1 MVSSQAEGTGSNLIL
16 KNCEHRDY
24 SCDGSQMTTEPSSRA
39 HGPNLPIPTQNL
51 SGNSNDR
58 NSSQRGPQK
67 HKSSCEKKYLG
78 VKVRMPV
85 RDMLRNI
92 RIAKGIDPN
101 DLQGKNKSSK
111 GDKKRVNTSAH
122 RRHILKKHETKD
134 LEDLAIIVEVLEE
147 DLKTCQSYKPPNQSN
162 SDSYSTKFCFKDAS
176 QEGFMSPCCQEN
188 EKPLSPSYSVPSGTS
203 PVYSVCSSYPSPTYS
218 HGGDAFLGNQEEY
231 NSYESDKY
239 MYDDLYGTS
248 YSPPNSREY
257 QEPSSQQESFNSCP
271 SPETWE
277 VSFQKGNY
285 ASRPHSQQEM
295 SGMTFSCTQMERQ
308 EHVLKQISD
317 QELLAVGKDGRILLH
332 RVVVEGKRSLVY
344 VIARRMAALKKL
356 DIKDS
361 EGKTP
366 LHLAAQKNQHF
377 MVADLVSLGANINAK
392 DRYGKTCLHLSAENG
407 YIRVMEILRG
417 LMRNGVYMNLEE
429 RDANGL
435 SALQCAA
442 VALKHTVQQL
452 ELCESAGQVKLHSLR
467 KEQMMETLEC
477 LLQMESYLHAPA
489 SNNLI

>member
-1 MVSSQAEGTGSNLIL
+1 MVSSQAEGTGWNLIP
-16 KNCEHRDY
+16 KNCVHREY
-24 SCDGSQMTTEPSSRA
+24 SCDVSQMKTEHSTRA
-39 HGPNLPIPTQNL
+39 NGPNLSMQTLNL
-51 SGNSNDR
+51 LGNSNDSNR
-58 NSSQRGPQK
+58 SQKGPKK
-67 HKSSCEKKYLG
+67 HKSSPEKKYLG

-101 DLQGKNKSSK
+101 DLQGKYKSSK
-111 GDKKRVNTSAH
+111 GDKKRVNTSAN
-122 RRHILKKHETKD
+122 RRRILKKHETKD

-162 SDSYSTKFCFKDAS
+162 SASYSTKFCFKDAS
-176 QEGFMSPCCQEN
+176 QQGFMSPCYQEN

-203 PVYSVCSSYPSPTYS
+203 PVHSVCSSYPSPTYS

-231 NSYESDKY
+231 SSYESDKY

-248 YSPPNSREY
+248 YSLANSKEY
-257 QEPSSQQESFNSCP
+257 QEPSSQESFNSSP
-271 SPETWE
+271 NPETWE
-277 VSFQKGNY
+277 VSSQKRNY
-285 ASRPHSQQEM
+285 ALWPHSQQEM
-295 SGMTFSCTQMERQ
+295 SDMTFYCTQMERE
-308 EHVLKQISD
+308 EHVLQQISD
-317 QELLAVGKDGRILLH
+317 QELLAVGEDGRTLLH
-332 RVVVEGKRSLVY
+332 RVVMEGKRSLVY
-344 VIARRMAALKKL
+344 VIARRMASLKKL

-417 LMRNGVYMNLEE
+417 LMKNGMYLNLEE

-489 SNNLI
+489 SNNPI